1 MSRMSRLCVPTIGT
15 ILTLEEDWTFLLHH
29 ERRNQKFGKDNF
41 DLDLSWSDWWWKRD
55 PVTGKN
61 ERVYNK
67 PHEITLP
74 AGTVLKVDRI
84 YIRSKAKDYRDYDS
98 VTFQCNPGLKGKA
111 AKSKIRGRFWAKLA
125 DVNAAEVLF
134 DPLTIPLHEYAEL
147 QAREAEN
154 DH

>member
-1 MSRMSRLCVPTIGT
+1 MSRLCIPTIGT
-15 ILTLEEDWTFLLHH
+15 TLTLEEDWTFPLHH
-29 ERRNQKFGKDNF
+29 ERRNQKFGKDNYGV
-41 DLDLSWSDWWWKRD
+41 DLDWSDWRWKRD

-61 ERVYNK
+61 EKSYNK

-98 VTFQCNPGLKGKA
+98 VTFLCNTHVTPAKGRKQGLV
-111 AKSKIRGRFWAKLA
+111 RGRFWAKLA

-134 DPLTIPLHEYAEL
+134 DPMTIPLHEYAEL
-147 QAREAEN
+147 QAEAEE
-154 DH
+154 